1 MSVQETAVQ
10 TDRILTIPN
19 LLSIFRLLGVPLF
32 VWLVLGPEADGWAVV
47 VLFISGITDYLDG
60 MLARRWHQISRVGQ
74 LLDPVADRL
83 YVVAALLAFGIRDIV
98 PWWLVILLLLRDLVL
113 LFTLPTLRRL
123 GYTGL
128 PVHFLG
134 KAATANLLAAFP
146 WLLLGTGAGTF
157 ADWAHAFGWAFLIWG
172 TGLYWWAALGY
183 LWQVRVLSREGQAR
197 TRPPAAPRPGAAAA

>member
-19 LLSIFRLLGVPLF
+19 VLSILRLLGVPLF
-32 VWLVLGPEADGWAVV
+32 AWLVLVPEADGWAVV
-47 VLFISGITDYLDG
+47 VLFVSGVTDYLDG

-83 YVVAALLAFGIRDIV
+83 YVVVALVVFGIREIV
-98 PWWLVILLLLRDLVL
+98 PWWLVVVLLLRDLVL
-113 LFTLPTLRRL
+113 LTTLPTLKRL

-146 WLLLGTGAGTF
+146 WLLLGTGTGTF
-157 ADWAHAFGWAFLIWG
+157 AEWAHAFGWAFLIWG
-172 TGLYWWAALGY
+172 TGLYWWAAIGY
-183 LWQVRVLSREGQAR
+183 LWQVRSLSLAAR
-197 TRPPAAPRPGAAAA
+197 ASRLAAAAGQPGEASA